1 LLTPFQISRWE
12 KYRSTGEVASPFEDV
27 ADNFRYVSVPLNK
40 LRTAMAGFEVHG
52 EAGRAAE
59 WQWIR
64 NVHQLPGHAQVIIK
78 YIRDGQADSAW
89 DGAEAVGVTL
99 EEDFIGQ
106 SAGDPNGASK
116 TLENFLCYLNRG
128 DYLAEVLEADHAAR
142 GGSLTYSLEHM
153 SKDDVHVP
161 KKDNEN
167 WRLDGQKLVP
177 YPRNT

>member
-1 LLTPFQISRWE
+1 VCFGVKQVV
-12 KYRSTGEVASPFEDV
+12 EV
-27 ADNFRYVSVPLNK
+27 
-40 LRTAMAGFEVHG
+40 LRE
-52 EAGRAAE
+52 EAGNDALQRCSNKEVPETDLIMTVSLMVNEIFPLCLRYSPRRKWKRVLCEMQGRPA
-59 WQWIR
+59 
-64 NVHQLPGHAQVIIK
+64 
-78 YIRDGQADSAW
+78 DGQPFRP
-89 DGAEAVGVTL
+89 AVETENMTTTL
-99 EEDFIGQ
+99 QGEIMVQ
-106 SAGDPNGASK
+106 
-116 TLENFLCYLNRG
+116 RG